1 MKWALNLKKGSILI
15 WIFFGIW
22 IEMQPNLFPF
32 GTVLGNPYLFN
43 GDLSEGLDSSRVFF
57 LVPFL
62 LFQGGGMDLSKV
74 GEKILSSVRSARSL
88 GLLPS
93 TSDRP
98 EVKCV
103 AFFWWISNSRFQCY
117 FFESNLLNSVWLP
130 RKRGKVNE
138 SLLLFMLS
146 MCVT

>member
-1 MKWALNLKKGSILI
+1 
-15 WIFFGIW
+15 
-22 IEMQPNLFPF
+22 MQPNLFPF
-32 GTVLGNPYLFN
+32 GTVLGNPLLFN
-43 GDLSEGLDSSRVFF
+43 GDLSEGLESSRVFF

-98 EVKCV
+98 EVNV
-103 AFFWWISNSRFQCY
+103 AFACSTSMIWKKIKSLIEVGSFLVAEKMRESRRILVLF
-117 FFESNLLNSVWLP
+117 LLSRCGPMYKSYLGEPNFDRLA
-130 RKRGKVNE
+130 
-138 SLLLFMLS
+138 FA
-146 MCVT
+146 

>member
-1 MKWALNLKKGSILI
+1 
-15 WIFFGIW
+15 
-22 IEMQPNLFPF
+22 MQPNLFPF

-43 GDLSEGLDSSRVFF
+43 GDLSEGLDSSRIFF

-98 EVKCV
+98 EVKCP
-103 AFFWWISNSRFQCY
+103 FTQCS
-117 FFESNLLNSVWLP
+117 FSFCEVRIPDLNAIVLN
-130 RKRGKVNE
+130 RT
-138 SLLLFMLS
+138 
-146 MCVT
+146 C

>member
-1 MKWALNLKKGSILI
+1 LI
-15 WIFFGIW
+15 SGIRV
-22 IEMQPNLFPF
+22 EMQPNLFPF
-32 GTVLGNPYLFN
+32 GTVLGNPLLFN
-43 GDLSEGLDSSRVFF
+43 GDLSEGFESSRVFF

-98 EVKCV
+98 EVNV
-103 AFFWWISNSRFQCY
+103 AFACSTSMISK
-117 FFESNLLNSVWLP
+117 
-130 RKRGKVNE
+130 KRR
-138 SLLLFMLS
+138 SLVEVGF
-146 MCVT
+146 V